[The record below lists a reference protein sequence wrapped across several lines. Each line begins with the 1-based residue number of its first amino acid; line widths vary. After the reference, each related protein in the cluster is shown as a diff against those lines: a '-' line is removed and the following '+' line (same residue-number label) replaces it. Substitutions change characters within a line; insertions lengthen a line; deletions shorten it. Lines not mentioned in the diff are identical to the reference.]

1 MQKHQV
7 NIERDNYM
15 EVPTNQEYIIEELL
29 DIRKALDE
37 SAIVAITNVQGV
49 ITYANDK
56 FVELSKYSREELIGN
71 THRML
76 NSGYH
81 PRSFF
86 KEMWR
91 TIGKGQVWKG
101 EIKNRAK
108 DGSTYWVS
116 TTIVP
121 FLDSNGKPYRYVSI
135 RTDITA
141 RMQMESDLQKALE
154 NDFQSTI
161 KHLANLIFKIRQEKN
176 GDFRFILA
184 EGMIAERLNI
194 TTQSIQDKDIRE
206 VFPEETVEK
215 LEKHVQEAY
224 LGKHVHFEFHGWGT
238 DLLIHLSPIVIDN
251 KVKEV
256 VGTAIDISER
266 LKAEEK
272 IKYMAYHDLL
282 TDLPNRTHFMEELE
296 NNIKYAREHNEQF
309 VVMFLDLDGFKE
321 INDTL
326 GHSVGDKL
334 LKAFGE
340 RLVLSVRLMDI
351 TSRFGGDEFALILP
365 GIGEK
370 EVAEY
375 ATRILKKLE
384 QSFMVNNMQVY
395 ISTSIGVSIYPLD
408 GTTSDLLIK
417 HADAAMYHA
426 KANGKNNFQLF
437 NQELIHHMEKK
448 LYLETSLSKA
458 VEEGQLFL
466 HYQPQIDII
475 QNKIVGVEAL
485 IRWQHPELGLVAP
498 FDFIPIAEETGLI
511 IPIGEWV
518 LRTACRQNKEWQKA
532 GYPPLTIAVN
542 ISIRQFMSHNFLTK
556 LKSILLET
564 QLDPQYLELEITE
577 SIASDVTYT
586 KKLLRDLQ
594 KIGVKVSIDD
604 FGTGYSSLG
613 YLSRLPINK
622 LKVDRMFL
630 SELNDKNKAVTKAVI
645 ALAKSLDLEV
655 LAEGVETDA
664 QADFL
669 KEQGCELVQG
679 FRYYKPMKSEEI
691 EALFK

>member
-1 MQKHQV
+1 EQESSFSLTCYMGEKLVQKHQV
-7 NIERDNYM
+7 NIERDNFM

-56 FVELSKYSREELIGN
+56 FVELSKYSRDELIGN

-238 DLLIHLSPIVIDN
+238 DLLIHLSPIVID
-251 KVKEV
+251 
-256 VGTAIDISER
+256 
-266 LKAEEK
+266 
-272 IKYMAYHDLL
+272 
-282 TDLPNRTHFMEELE
+282 
-296 NNIKYAREHNEQF
+296 
-309 VVMFLDLDGFKE
+309 
-321 INDTL
+321 
-326 GHSVGDKL
+326 
-334 LKAFGE
+334 
-340 RLVLSVRLMDI
+340 
-351 TSRFGGDEFALILP
+351 
-365 GIGEK
+365 
-370 EVAEY
+370 
-375 ATRILKKLE
+375 
-384 QSFMVNNMQVY
+384 
-395 ISTSIGVSIYPLD
+395 
-408 GTTSDLLIK
+408 
-417 HADAAMYHA
+417 
-426 KANGKNNFQLF
+426 
-437 NQELIHHMEKK
+437 
-448 LYLETSLSKA
+448 
-458 VEEGQLFL
+458 
-466 HYQPQIDII
+466 
-475 QNKIVGVEAL
+475 
-485 IRWQHPELGLVAP
+485 
-498 FDFIPIAEETGLI
+498 
-511 IPIGEWV
+511 
-518 LRTACRQNKEWQKA
+518 
-532 GYPPLTIAVN
+532 
-542 ISIRQFMSHNFLTK
+542 
-556 LKSILLET
+556 
-564 QLDPQYLELEITE
+564 
-577 SIASDVTYT
+577 
-586 KKLLRDLQ
+586 
-594 KIGVKVSIDD
+594 
-604 FGTGYSSLG
+604 
-613 YLSRLPINK
+613 
-622 LKVDRMFL
+622 
-630 SELNDKNKAVTKAVI
+630 
-645 ALAKSLDLEV
+645 
-655 LAEGVETDA
+655 
-664 QADFL
+664 
-669 KEQGCELVQG
+669 
-679 FRYYKPMKSEEI
+679 
-691 EALFK
+691 

>member
-7 NIERDNYM
+7 NIERDNFM

-56 FVELSKYSREELIGN
+56 FVELSKYSRDELIGN

-448 LYLETSLSKA
+448 LYLETSFSKA